1 MRERTVPARKPVQ
14 NRAVHAVRLVDLL
27 LPREVDDD
35 EPDAPRE
42 LAPISGGDL
51 VFAFV
56 IPIAALFI
64 AVPQLLRDRVGPGL
78 AVIATGLAGALC
90 WWGAVALFTS

>member
-1 MRERTVPARKPVQ
+1 MQ
-14 NRAVHAVRLVDLL
+14 NRAGGAVRLVDLL

-35 EPDAPRE
+35 ELDEERE
-42 LAPISGGDL
+42 LDPISAGDL
-51 VFAFV
+51 ILVFI

-90 WWGAVALFTS
+90 WWGAVALLTS